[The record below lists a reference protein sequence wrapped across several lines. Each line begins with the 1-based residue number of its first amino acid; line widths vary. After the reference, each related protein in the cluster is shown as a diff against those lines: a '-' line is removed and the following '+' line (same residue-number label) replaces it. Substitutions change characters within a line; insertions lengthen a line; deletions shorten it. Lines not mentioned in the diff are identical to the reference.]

1 MFGEIHH
8 CTHLSLMFCF
18 ERLLIIDSIY
28 LIDIGLFRLFVSF
41 LCVFWQFCLS
51 RNWSILSRLLN
62 LVHLFLFYPF
72 NYHICSDSPLSFL
85 FLAICVII
93 FSY

>member
-28 LIDIGLFRLFVSF
+28 LIDIGLFRLFHFCVCFGSF
-41 LCVFWQFCLS
+41 VFQG
-51 RNWSILSRLLN
+51 IG
-62 LVHLFLFYPF
+62 LFYLG
-72 NYHICSDSPLSFL
+72 Y
-85 FLAICVII
+85 
-93 FSY
+93 